1 MRRTL
6 RHLRSL
12 RSLFVVA
19 LLLGGAFYLAADSTP
34 RDADPDDLV
43 NRVLVGTVDTAEE
56 RRELRFSGVTRA
68 EKHARVG
75 FTVGGRLVSR
85 AVEVGDAV
93 AEGEVM
99 ARVDDREIRH
109 ALAAAEGALAEV
121 RARRRQ
127 LERDVERVG
136 TLVEAKAATGEE
148 LEQTRA
154 GLDGARAAEQAA
166 EARLAEAERMLREA
180 ELDAPFAGT
189 VTDVLL
195 EPGEQVVP
203 GRPVVIL
210 SGDGDLELEVEVP
223 EAVVL
228 RLSADRE
235 VDVHVPFL
243 GRKVRGTIDSLGRSA
258 VGPGRLFP
266 VVARIP
272 ADAGLVAGA
281 TAELVLSL
289 ETDQAL
295 SVPVAA
301 VINPGGR
308 QPALFRVDALDEDE
322 DGGDGRA
329 RVQRLDVEVG
339 DLLGDLRNDRVTVRP
354 AADGALE
361 AGDRVVVGG
370 QRGLLDGETVI
381 VRDETA
387 RGEAIPHAAAQP
399 EENEQR

>member
-1 MRRTL
+1 MKRTRPL
-6 RHLRSL
+6 L
-12 RSLFVVA
+12 VVA

-34 RDADPDDLV
+34 RDAETDDLTK
-43 NRVLVGTVDTAEE
+43 RVLVGTVDTAEE

-68 EKHARVG
+68 EKHARLG

-85 AVEVGDAV
+85 AVEVGDAIG
-93 AEGEVM
+93 AGEVM

-127 LERDVERVG
+127 LERDVERVER
-136 TLVEAKAATGEE
+136 LVEAKAATPEE
-148 LEQTRA
+148 LEKTAA

-166 EARLAEAERMLREA
+166 EARLAEAKRMLREA

-210 SGDGDLELEVEVP
+210 AGDGDLELEVEVP
-223 EAVVL
+223 EVVMS
-228 RLSADRE
+228 RLAALSGRDRE

-243 GRKVRGTIDSLGRSA
+243 GRTVRGTIDSLGRSA

-272 ADAGLVAGA
+272 AGAGLVAGA

-308 QPALFRVDALDEDE
+308 QPALFRVGEGE
-322 DGGDGRA
+322 GDH
-329 RVQRLDVEVG
+329 VKVERLDVEVG
-339 DLLGDLRNDRVTVRP
+339 DLLGDRVTVRP
-354 AADGALE
+354 LEDGALQ
-361 AGDRVVVGG
+361 AGDRVVTGG

-381 VRDETA
+381 VRGNVSAEVPPEST
-387 RGEAIPHAAAQP
+387 IPEGTPKAGDG
-399 EENEQR
+399 R